1 MVKHLSN
8 LNPLVSGQLKIPG
21 FSEYLHPL
29 SDSLLLGL
37 GQETTTT
44 VDERVIQL
52 GVKLSLF
59 DVAVPESPK
68 ELDVVVVG
76 ARGSF
81 SVPLACLSAA
91 MPPYHVC
98 SQLSLSLFRAPDDC
112 YKQLTQALA
121 HQIAATE
128 HKAFLYHTPS
138 GLLAVPMHVRQLSA
152 SQQASLPASSSLSA
166 YGHEVAFDGAYVY
179 YVRDKRIK
187 FHTRVTHS
195 QANKRTRSY
204 GYNEPRQIY
213 RSACTSTCFSTSVAV
228 ALCNIPAL
236 SKHMYAHKQ

>member
-1 MVKHLSN
+1 MASSCRCLMWPCQRVRRSSTLS
-8 LNPLVSGQLKIPG
+8 LWEPAAVSR
-21 FSEYLHPL
+21 
-29 SDSLLLGL
+29 SLLLA
-37 GQETTTT
+37 
-44 VDERVIQL
+44 
-52 GVKLSLF
+52 SLLRYRPIMF
-59 DVAVPESPK
+59 
-68 ELDVVVVG
+68 
-76 ARGSF
+76 ARN
-81 SVPLACLSAA
+81 
-91 MPPYHVC
+91 
-98 SQLSLSLFRAPDDC
+98 SLSLCRAPENC
-112 YKQLTQALA
+112 YKQLTQSLA

-204 GYNEPRQIY
+204 GSNEPRQIY
-213 RSACTSTCFSTSVAV
+213 RSASTSTCFSTSVAV

>member
-1 MVKHLSN
+1 M
-8 LNPLVSGQLKIPG
+8 
-21 FSEYLHPL
+21 F
-29 SDSLLLGL
+29 
-37 GQETTTT
+37 
-44 VDERVIQL
+44 
-52 GVKLSLF
+52 
-59 DVAVPESPK
+59 
-68 ELDVVVVG
+68 
-76 ARGSF
+76 ARN
-81 SVPLACLSAA
+81 
-91 MPPYHVC
+91 
-98 SQLSLSLFRAPDDC
+98 SLSLCRAPDDC

-228 ALCNIPAL
+228 ALCNIPTL

>member
-91 MPPYHVC
+91 IPPYHVC
-98 SQLSLSLFRAPDDC
+98 SQLSVPLPRAR
-112 YKQLTQALA
+112 KLLQA
-121 HQIAATE
+121 
-128 HKAFLYHTPS
+128 
-138 GLLAVPMHVRQLSA
+138 
-152 SQQASLPASSSLSA
+152 
-166 YGHEVAFDGAYVY
+166 
-179 YVRDKRIK
+179 
-187 FHTRVTHS
+187 TH
-195 QANKRTRSY
+195 
-204 GYNEPRQIY
+204 PV
-213 RSACTSTCFSTSVAV
+213 ACTSDSSHGAQGIS
-228 ALCNIPAL
+228 LCHLYYHENRMQHHGGRL
-236 SKHMYAHKQ
+236 LW